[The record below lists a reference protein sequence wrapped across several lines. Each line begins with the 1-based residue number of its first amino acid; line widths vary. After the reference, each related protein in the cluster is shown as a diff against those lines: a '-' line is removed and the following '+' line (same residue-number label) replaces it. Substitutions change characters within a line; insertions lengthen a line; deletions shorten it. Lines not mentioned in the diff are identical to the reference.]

1 MVWRTPK
8 TKKKNHLYFSRLNLE
23 KNVFN
28 REMISKIVEHR
39 NNEQQEPV
47 SVIQERWLRK
57 DGKRPSIFINESKN
71 RIPALISGTSIVTLI
86 PKQCDNLNL

>member
-1 MVWRTPK
+1 
-8 TKKKNHLYFSRLNLE
+8 
-23 KNVFN
+23 
-28 REMISKIVEHR
+28 MISKIVEHR

-71 RIPALISGTSIVTLI
+71 RIPALIGGTSW
-86 PKQCDNLNL
+86 